1 MKTTYKDFEPYM
13 NKEDKNEYL
22 KSLLIQREE
31 KRIQEEKI
39 GRLQVIG
46 LCLFIAVF
54 VLLMA
59 IFM

>member
-1 MKTTYKDFEPYM
+1 MKPTYKDLETNM
-13 NKEDKNEYL
+13 SEKDKSEYL